1 MKKQH
6 IFYLLLLPFF
16 GSYFS
21 LNAQTAVESHKGS
34 ISLGIS
40 LGTNVYRSPQEFS
53 QRSGGQAGGC
63 TSGYEDL
70 NLHNG
75 FFGSAR
81 LEIGLG
87 KYVSLAPE
95 LGFYKSSRDYT
106 YTNTCFSI
114 TDPTPNE
121 TPPVPMEASDVNFR
135 IEVPARVFLPIGKNV
150 RTGIDVGPSINLAV
164 RHRSYATSPT
174 RLLVSNDQP
183 GYFGVLGGYFLDVSF
198 GKHQIGGMVRGNWTW
213 TPEGYYGGREF
224 FRSALSG
231 GLTYSFKIK

>member
-6 IFYLLLLPFF
+6 IFYLLLIPFF

-53 QRSGGQAGGC
+53 QRVGGQGGGC
-63 TSGYEDL
+63 TYNYEDL
-70 NLHNG
+70 ELNGG
-75 FFGSAR
+75 FFGSVR

-87 KYVSLAPE
+87 KYLSLAPE
-95 LGFYKSSRDYT
+95 MGLFNSSRTYT
-106 YTNTCFSI
+106 YTGTCTSI
-114 TDPTPNE
+114 IEPEPTEN
-121 TPPVPMEASDVNFR
+121 PPVPMEASNLNFR
-135 IEVPARVFLPIGKNV
+135 LEVPARIFLPLGNNV
-150 RTGIDVGPSINLAV
+150 RTGLDVGPSINLAA
-164 RHRSYATSPT
+164 RHRTYAPT
-174 RLLVSNDQP
+174 PPRLLVSNSEP
-183 GYFGVLGGYFLDVSF
+183 GYFGILGGYFLDVSF
-198 GKHQIGGMVRGNWTW
+198 GKHQIGGMVRGNWAW
-213 TPEGYYGGREF
+213 SRDSYYEGRQF